1 MPLLLDLL
9 LDLLEL
15 LLELLLLDFLGVWLR
30 LLFLALALVLG
41 LLRRAA
47 VASGRDSVSVRS
59 ARSAVRKRR
68 MRCIC
73 DVVYIMMRG
82 DTS

>member
-1 MPLLLDLL
+1 MPLALVLLRDLE
-9 LDLLEL
+9 EL

-47 VASGRDSVSVRS
+47 EASGRDSVSVRS

-68 MRCIC
+68 MRCIY